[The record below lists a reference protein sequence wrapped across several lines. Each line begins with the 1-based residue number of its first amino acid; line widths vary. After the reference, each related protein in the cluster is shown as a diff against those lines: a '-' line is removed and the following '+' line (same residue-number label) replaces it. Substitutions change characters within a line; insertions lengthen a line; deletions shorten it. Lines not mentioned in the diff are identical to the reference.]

1 MSAWGDVNVTDWT
14 KHVKPNSNNSV
25 NSSQLCSLVPEE
37 SYQALSSFYFIK
49 IRGGD
54 LAKAGLGQVQEKR
67 TRASSLVLM
76 SLQNLGF
83 DFYFESGGCDEAT
96 FPLWQVSWCEAGFR
110 FIRRRVFSSRRL
122 ARESRAALAAAAAA
136 ASAALSPKQP

>member
-1 MSAWGDVNVTDWT
+1 MSAWGDVTVTDWT

-83 DFYFESGGCDEAT
+83 DFYI
-96 FPLWQVSWCEAGFR
+96 LR
-110 FIRRRVFSSRRL
+110 
-122 ARESRAALAAAAAA
+122 
-136 ASAALSPKQP
+136 